1 MAEPQHSSDK
11 NSGDKNASDKHAGD
25 RAKKPRPFG
34 SFLLTIT
41 VLVVVLIAFGG
52 TQLTGPTKWT
62 QDQFY
67 NQLISGNIQSYETKG
82 TSEIVGVR
90 HDGDTF
96 IAKFPN
102 VANFANEWREIKARA
117 RYQPIRPA
125 LLLSAMEKGLFKP
138 DEYWQVTQLEPRPVA
153 PGGSSKDGGTQKDGD
168 GSRSASQDSGSDT
181 SVRSSDPS
189 AMPRQKDQLYV
200 FGTAVGSD
208 GWNPMD
214 VPSGLPRQAGHV
226 AFRVNFVDSSDEEI
240 VGALAALDARGV
252 SSRRFTF
259 DLSSE
264 GGTTHGPAENSLGNI
279 LILWGPWILIFA
291 VFLLFMRQM
300 RSQGSGAGV
309 MSFGR
314 SRAQMYT
321 KENHTGVTFEDVA
334 GAQEAKAE
342 VREVVEFLKNPGRF
356 TRIGGRIPRGVLLV
370 GSPGC
375 GKTLLAKAIAGE
387 AEVPFFSISGS
398 DFVEM
403 FVGVG
408 ASRVRDLFKQARE
421 NSPCIIF
428 LDEIDAVG
436 RRRGSGMGGGHD
448 EREQTLNAILVE
460 MDGFST
466 DEGVIVVAATNR
478 PDVLDPALL
487 RPGRF
492 DREVTID
499 LPDLE
504 GRQQILEVH
513 LRKVKKA
520 MAVDSLELAKATP
533 GYSGADLAAIVNE
546 AAIMAVLDKKDEI
559 EMVHLEEA
567 TAKVRYGR
575 RKISRNIEKEDLEIT
590 AIHEA
595 GHTIVAARID
605 DVEEPHKVTIV
616 PRGRALGATFM
627 LPEKESYHTQKK
639 RLLGRLAMMFGG
651 RVAEELYCGD
661 ISAGASD
668 DIRRATELARA
679 MVTELGMSEK
689 IGPINYAERQ
699 GSDFLGTELMSGKW
713 HSEETA
719 REIDQE
725 IGRILREAL
734 ALARKIVAEEGA
746 AIRRLTDALLKY
758 ETLDKAEIRRL
769 IEGADPHTL
778 RPEPAV
784 PVEER
789 KPRVAVPQPAPHSGA
804 TGVEGGGLSSG
815 FSPA

>member
-1 MAEPQHSSDK
+1 MADSQNQGEK
-11 NSGDKNASDKHAGD
+11 A
-25 RAKKPRPFG
+25 RKPRPFG
-34 SFLLTIT
+34 SFLLFLT
-41 VLVVVLIAFGG
+41 VIVVILVAFSGSQLRNEKEFTQDVFQHSLVTGGIQRLEFKGQNEIEGVLENGQRFRTSVASLEANESRWREMKAKARYTPIQAPDVVAAIDDASFLPSEAWLVTEISQDQTRVKERPDGTFG
-52 TQLTGPTKWT
+52 TQ
-62 QDQFY
+62 Q
-67 NQLISGNIQSYETKG
+67 
-82 TSEIVGVR
+82 TSDSAGAT
-90 HDGDTF
+90 DGDAST
-96 IAKFPN
+96 AD
-102 VANFANEWREIKARA
+102 
-117 RYQPIRPA
+117 PA
-125 LLLSAMEKGLFKP
+125 AAGRGATRRTDKLF
-138 DEYWQVTQLEPRPVA
+138 
-153 PGGSSKDGGTQKDGD
+153 
-168 GSRSASQDSGSDT
+168 
-181 SVRSSDPS
+181 
-189 AMPRQKDQLYV
+189 V
-200 FGTAVGSD
+200 FGTAKAGGSFD
-208 GWNPMD
+208 RLLGGSPD
-214 VPSGLPRQAGHV
+214 ADQVIGVQVTKVSPYLATLRTK
-226 AFRVNFVDSSDEEI
+226 
-240 VGALAALDARGV
+240 LAAAEV
-252 SSRRFTF
+252 PVETFSF
-259 DLSSE
+259 DLRE
-264 GGTTHGPAENSLGNI
+264 DAGTVHGPADGSLTMM
-279 LILWGPWILIFA
+279 LLAWGPWILIFA

-342 VREVVEFLKNPGRF
+342 VREVVEFLKNPGKF

-466 DEGVIVVAATNR
+466 DEGIIVVAATNR

-504 GRQQILEVH
+504 GREAILNVH
-513 LRKVKKA
+513 LKKVKVNKNID
-520 MAVDSLELAKATP
+520 AVDLARATP

-559 EMVHLEEA
+559 EMSHLEEA
-567 TAKVRYGR
+567 AAKVRYGR
-575 RKISRNIEKEDLEIT
+575 QKIARNVEADDLEIT
-590 AIHEA
+590 AYHEA
-595 GHTIVAARID
+595 GHTIVAAKLEGQID
-605 DVEEPHKVTIV
+605 VPHKVTIV
-616 PRGRALGATFM
+616 PRGRALGATMM
-627 LPEKESYHTQKK
+627 LPQKESYHTQKK
-639 RLLGRLAMMFGG
+639 RLEGQLAMLFGG
-651 RVAEELYCGD
+651 RVAEEIFCGD

-668 DIRRATELARA
+668 DIRRATELTRA

-699 GSDFLGTELMSGKW
+699 GSDFLGTELGNSKW

-719 REIDQE
+719 REIDEE
-725 IGRILREAL
+725 IKRFLKEAYDL
-734 ALARKIVAEEGA
+734 AKRLVGEERDA
-746 AIRRLTDALLKY
+746 VERLTKGLLLY
-758 ETLDKAEIRRL
+758 ETLD
-769 IEGADPHTL
+769 
-778 RPEPAV
+778 
-784 PVEER
+784 
-789 KPRVAVPQPAPHSGA
+789 
-804 TGVEGGGLSSG
+804 
-815 FSPA
+815 

>member
-1 MAEPQHSSDK
+1 MADSQPQ
-11 NSGDKNASDKHAGD
+11 GDKA
-25 RAKKPRPFG
+25 RKPRPFG
-34 SFLLTIT
+34 SFLLFLT
-41 VLVVVLIAFGG
+41 VIVVVLVAFSGSSLRK
-52 TQLTGPTKWT
+52 TEELT
-62 QDQFY
+62 QDGFLHALVTGTVQKLELKG
-67 NQLISGNIQSYETKG
+67 QTDVEGVLTSGKAFR
-82 TSEIVGVR
+82 TS
-90 HDGDTF
+90 F
-96 IAKFPN
+96 AS
-102 VANFANEWREIKARA
+102 VAEKEEGWREIKARA
-117 RYQPIRPA
+117 RYTSEQPETLLGA
-125 LLLSAMEKGLFKP
+125 LEDGSFQPTEV
-138 DEYWQVTQLEPRPVA
+138 WQVTEVSTESSLASGDGETKASPRTRQTDRLFVFGMATPEAGFEPSGGTFGEGTNGEQGDYEIALKIGNVA
-153 PGGSSKDGGTQKDGD
+153 PRLTEVREALVAKGAVLRSWPFDLTSNGGTVHGPPD
-168 GSRSASQDSGSDT
+168 GSLA
-181 SVRSSDPS
+181 
-189 AMPRQKDQLYV
+189 
-200 FGTAVGSD
+200 TALL
-208 GWNPMD
+208 MY
-214 VPSGLPRQAGHV
+214 
-226 AFRVNFVDSSDEEI
+226 
-240 VGALAALDARGV
+240 
-252 SSRRFTF
+252 
-259 DLSSE
+259 
-264 GGTTHGPAENSLGNI
+264 
-279 LILWGPWILIFA
+279 GPWLLIFA
-291 VFLLFMRQM
+291 LFILFMRQM

-342 VREVVEFLKNPGRF
+342 VREVVEFLKNPGKF

-436 RRRGSGMGGGHD
+436 RHRGAGLGGGHD

-466 DEGVIVVAATNR
+466 DEGIIVVAATNR

-504 GRQQILEVH
+504 GREAILGVH
-513 LRKVKKA
+513 LKKVRVAKGIEII
-520 MAVDSLELAKATP
+520 DLARATP

-559 EMVHLEEA
+559 EMSHLEEA
-567 TAKVRYGR
+567 AAKVRYGR
-575 RKISRNIEKEDLEIT
+575 QKIARNVEKEDLEIT
-590 AIHEA
+590 AYHEA
-595 GHTIVAARID
+595 GHTIVAAKLDDQID
-605 DVEEPHKVTIV
+605 VPHKVTIV
-616 PRGRALGATFM
+616 PRGRALGATMM
-627 LPEKESYHTQKK
+627 LPEKESYHTQRR
-639 RLLGRLAMMFGG
+639 RLLGQLAMLYGG
-651 RVAEELYCGD
+651 RVAEEIFCGD

-679 MVTELGMSEK
+679 MVTELGMSDK
-689 IGPINYAERQ
+689 VGPINFAERQ

-719 REIDQE
+719 REIDEE
-725 IGRILREAL
+725 IKRIMREAYD
-734 ALARKIVAEEGA
+734 LARDLVGGSRDAME
-746 AIRRLTDALLKY
+746 RLTKGLLLY
-758 ETLDKAEIRRL
+758 ETLDREEIAKLIDGEEPGSLREKTAEEVR
-769 IEGADPHTL
+769 
-778 RPEPAV
+778 
-784 PVEER
+784 EER
-789 KPRVAVPQPAPHSGA
+789 RM
-804 TGVEGGGLSSG
+804 
-815 FSPA
+815 

>member
-1 MAEPQHSSDK
+1 MADTQPQ
-11 NSGDKNASDKHAGD
+11 GDKA
-25 RAKKPRPFG
+25 RKPRPFG
-34 SFLLTIT
+34 SFLLFLT
-41 VLVVVLIAFGG
+41 VIVVVLVAFSGS
-52 TQLTGPTKWT
+52 QLRKQEELT
-62 QDQFY
+62 QDAFLHALVTGTVQRLELKG
-67 NQLISGNIQSYETKG
+67 QTDIEGVLTSGKSFR
-82 TSEIVGVR
+82 TSVAS
-90 HDGDTF
+90 
-96 IAKFPN
+96 IA
-102 VANFANEWREIKARA
+102 EHEEGWREIKARA
-117 RYQPIRPA
+117 RYSSEQPETVLAA
-125 LLLSAMEKGLFKP
+125 LADGTFQPTEV
-138 DEYWQVTQLEPRPVA
+138 WQVTEVAVESSGVTAEGEDAPAPRSRQTDRLFVFGMATPDSGFTPTGGTVGQGANGEAGDYEIALKIGNVA
-153 PGGSSKDGGTQKDGD
+153 PRLGEVRDALTAQGATLRQWNFDLRPNGGTVHGPPD
-168 GSRSASQDSGSDT
+168 GSLT
-181 SVRSSDPS
+181 NV
-189 AMPRQKDQLYV
+189 L
-200 FGTAVGSD
+200 
-208 GWNPMD
+208 
-214 VPSGLPRQAGHV
+214 
-226 AFRVNFVDSSDEEI
+226 
-240 VGALAALDARGV
+240 
-252 SSRRFTF
+252 
-259 DLSSE
+259 
-264 GGTTHGPAENSLGNI
+264 
-279 LILWGPWILIFA
+279 LIYGPWLLIFA
-291 VFLLFMRQM
+291 LFLLFMRQM
-300 RSQGSGAGV
+300 RNQGGGAGV

-342 VREVVEFLKNPGRF
+342 VREVVEFLKNPGKF

-460 MDGFST
+460 MDGFAT
-466 DEGVIVVAATNR
+466 DEGIIVVAATNR

-504 GRQQILEVH
+504 GREAILKVH
-513 LRKVKKA
+513 LARVKTSKEIDA
-520 MAVDSLELAKATP
+520 RELAKGTP

-546 AAIMAVLDKKDEI
+546 AAIMAALDKKEEV
-559 EMVHLEEA
+559 EMPHLEEA

-575 RKISRNIEKEDLEIT
+575 QKISRNIEHEDLEIT
-590 AIHEA
+590 SYHEA
-595 GHTIVAARID
+595 GHTIVAAKLED
-605 DVEEPHKVTIV
+605 QDVPHKVTIV
-616 PRGRALGATFM
+616 PRGRARGATMM

-639 RLLGRLAMMFGG
+639 RLVGRLAVLFGG
-651 RVAEELYCGD
+651 RVAEEIFCGD

-668 DIRRATELARA
+668 DIRRATELVRA
-679 MVTELGMSEK
+679 MVTELGMSSSV
-689 IGPINYAERQ
+689 GPINYAERQ

-725 IGRILREAL
+725 IKRFMREAYEV
-734 ALARKIVAEEGA
+734 ATRIVTEEREA
-746 AIRRLTDALLKY
+746 VERLTQGLLLY
-758 ETLDKAEIRRL
+758 ETLEREEIQQLIGGAQPEGLREKTAEELREERL
-769 IEGADPHTL
+769 SKKPTPPP
-778 RPEPAV
+778 RPEP
-784 PVEER
+784 EL
-789 KPRVAVPQPAPHSGA
+789 G
-804 TGVEGGGLSSG
+804 GEGGSLPGLS
-815 FSPA
+815 PA

>member
-1 MAEPQHSSDK
+1 MADTQPQ
-11 NSGDKNASDKHAGD
+11 GDKA
-25 RAKKPRPFG
+25 RKPRPFG
-34 SFLLTIT
+34 SFLLFLT
-41 VLVVVLIAFGG
+41 VIVVVLVAFSGS
-52 TQLTGPTKWT
+52 QLRKQEELT
-62 QDQFY
+62 QDAFLHALVTGTVQRLELKG
-67 NQLISGNIQSYETKG
+67 QTDIEGVLTSGKSFR
-82 TSEIVGVR
+82 TSVAS
-90 HDGDTF
+90 
-96 IAKFPN
+96 IA
-102 VANFANEWREIKARA
+102 EHEEGWREIKARA
-117 RYQPIRPA
+117 RYSSEQPETVLAA
-125 LLLSAMEKGLFKP
+125 LADGTFQPTEV
-138 DEYWQVTQLEPRPVA
+138 WQVTEVAVESSGVTAEGEDAPAPRSRQTDRLFVFGMATPDSGFTPTGGTVGQGANGEAGDYEIALKIGNVA
-153 PGGSSKDGGTQKDGD
+153 PRLGEVRDALTAQGATLRQWNFDLRPNGGTVHGPPD
-168 GSRSASQDSGSDT
+168 GSLT
-181 SVRSSDPS
+181 NV
-189 AMPRQKDQLYV
+189 L
-200 FGTAVGSD
+200 
-208 GWNPMD
+208 
-214 VPSGLPRQAGHV
+214 
-226 AFRVNFVDSSDEEI
+226 
-240 VGALAALDARGV
+240 
-252 SSRRFTF
+252 
-259 DLSSE
+259 
-264 GGTTHGPAENSLGNI
+264 
-279 LILWGPWILIFA
+279 LIYGPWLLIFA
-291 VFLLFMRQM
+291 LFLLFMRQM
-300 RSQGSGAGV
+300 RNQGGGAGV

-342 VREVVEFLKNPGRF
+342 VREVVEFLKNPGKF

-466 DEGVIVVAATNR
+466 DEGIIVVAATNR

-504 GRQQILEVH
+504 GREAILGVH
-513 LRKVKKA
+513 LKKVRVAKGIE
-520 MAVDSLELAKATP
+520 VIDLARATP

-559 EMVHLEEA
+559 EMPHLEEA
-567 TAKVRYGR
+567 AAKVRYGR
-575 RKISRNIEKEDLEIT
+575 QKIARNVEKEDLEIT
-590 AIHEA
+590 AYHEA
-595 GHTIVAARID
+595 GHTIVAAKLEDQID
-605 DVEEPHKVTIV
+605 VPHKVTIV
-616 PRGRALGATFM
+616 PRGRALGATMM
-627 LPEKESYHTQKK
+627 LPEKESYHTQRR
-639 RLLGRLAMMFGG
+639 RLLGQLAMLYGG
-651 RVAEELYCGD
+651 RVAEEIFCGD

-689 IGPINYAERQ
+689 VGPINFAERQ

-719 REIDQE
+719 REIDEE
-725 IGRILREAL
+725 IKRIMREAYEL
-734 ALARKIVAEEGA
+734 AQKLVGESRDAME
-746 AIRRLTDALLKY
+746 RLTQGLLLY
-758 ETLDKAEIRRL
+758 ETLDREEISKLIDGEAPESLREKTAEEIREERR
-769 IEGADPHTL
+769 AA
-778 RPEPAV
+778 RPSSGPAV
-784 PVEER
+784 P
-789 KPRVAVPQPAPHSGA
+789 APELDIDGD
-804 TGVEGGGLSSG
+804 GGSLPGLS
-815 FSPA
+815 PA

>member
-1 MAEPQHSSDK
+1 MADPQTP
-11 NSGDKNASDKHAGD
+11 GDKT
-25 RAKKPRPFG
+25 KKPRPFG
-34 SFLLTIT
+34 TFVLFLTII
-41 VLVVVLIAFGG
+41 VVVLIAFSGG
-52 TQLTGPTKWT
+52 TLASPKELTH
-62 QDQFY
+62 DQF
-67 NQLISGNIQSYETKG
+67 LHDLMTGRLKSL
-82 TSEIVGVR
+82 EIE
-90 HDGDTF
+90 GDTT
-96 IAKFPN
+96 IIGEYRGKSSDGR
-102 VANFANEWREIKARA
+102 RERFKTSHPTAGEDASEYRERLARA
-117 RYQPIRPA
+117 RYESIDA
-125 LLLSAMEKGLFKP
+125 SDLLASIQTSTDPTGRRTFIPKDA
-138 DEYWQVTQLEPRPVA
+138 WHIVTT
-153 PGGSSKDGGTQKDGD
+153 SDGGVLRNETGE
-168 GSRSASQDSGSDT
+168 GATEEEANEPGLARSGT
-181 SVRSSDPS
+181 
-189 AMPRQKDQLYV
+189 DQTDRIYV
-200 FGTAVGSD
+200 FGTALPGFDNGKTDAAEQDLRFAISD
-208 GWNPMD
+208 SEEAGARTI
-214 VPSGLPRQAGHV
+214 GLRVDGTSRSLADLYDGLGAAG
-226 AFRVNFVDSSDEEI
+226 ASIE
-240 VGALAALDARGV
+240 
-252 SSRRFTF
+252 RFTF
-259 DLSSE
+259 DLSDE
-264 GGTTHGPAENSLGNI
+264 GGVTHGPAKESLIGI
-279 LILWGPWILIFA
+279 LFLWTPWLLIFLL
-291 VFLLFMRQM
+291 FLFFMRQM
-300 RSQGSGAGV
+300 RGQGSGAGV

-321 KENHTGVTFEDVA
+321 KENDTGVTFDDVA

-387 AEVPFFSISGS
+387 AEVPFLSISGS

-466 DEGVIVVAATNR
+466 DEGIIVVAATNR

-492 DREVTID
+492 DREVTIE

-504 GRQQILEVH
+504 GREAILGVH

-520 MAVDSLELAKATP
+520 DSIDIGELARATP

-559 EMVHLEEA
+559 EMQHLEEA
-567 TAKVRYGR
+567 AAKVRYGR
-575 RKISRNIEKEDLEIT
+575 QKVARNIEKDDLEIT
-590 AIHEA
+590 SYHEA
-595 GHTIVAARID
+595 GHAIVAAKLD
-605 DVEEPHKVTIV
+605 GQDVPHKVTIV
-616 PRGRALGATFM
+616 PRGRALGATMM
-627 LPEKESYHTQKK
+627 LPERESYHMQKK
-639 RLLGRLAMMFGG
+639 RLLGQLAMLFGG
-651 RVAEELYCGD
+651 RVAEEIFCGD

-679 MVTELGMSEK
+679 MVTELGMSEA

-719 REIDQE
+719 REIDE
-725 IGRILREAL
+725 EVRRLLREAYEI
-734 ALARKIVAEEGA
+734 AKTVVSENRDAVE
-746 AIRRLTDALLKY
+746 RLTRGMLLY
-758 ETLDKAEIRRL
+758 ETLDRGEIDALLDGAEP
-769 IEGADPHTL
+769 ESL
-778 RPEPAV
+778 REKTAEELR
-784 PVEER
+784 EER
-789 KPRVAVPQPAPHSGA
+789 EATDPPAPQR
-804 TGVEGGGLSSG
+804 TGRTDEAGEIGGDGSLSGLS
-815 FSPA
+815 PA